1 MSALRNR
8 DPKVS
13 GAARVTLITVLVILA
28 IVLGAVLW
36 LRGPGPMEFAPG
48 QKIALAEY
56 HAADPTGVPVALKDA
71 TQTAR
76 GEYLARAADCMV
88 CHTSQDG
95 KPYAGGFAFNL
106 PFGTL
111 YSTNITPDKE
121 TGIGNYT
128 DAQFLAALRRGVRDD
143 GARLYP
149 AMPFTSYTFL
159 TDADALAI
167 KAYLFSLAP
176 VHAPDRTDTLSFP
189 FNQRWL
195 LGIWSWLFNPDQ
207 RFQANPAQSPEWN
220 RGAYV
225 SEALAHCGECHTPR
239 NVAFALNNRKK
250 FSGAVTAGWRA
261 YNITS
266 DPGTGMGGW
275 REDIF
280 VYLSKGHAM
289 GHGTA
294 AGPMGEAIDESF
306 SHMAPEDVRAVVTY
320 LQSIPAVS
328 ASDLP
333 ATLAPPA
340 DESHKVGPLS
350 VDSRG
355 KEVFEGACAS
365 CHSWSGVSPISA
377 FATLTGSRAVNDPS
391 ATNVAQIVISG
402 TKRITPPDILSMPAF
417 GSIYSDAE
425 IAAVANYVTARF
437 GAKGSSIREHEVAN
451 LRKQVAQ

>member
-1 MSALRNR
+1 MSAPRNR
-8 DPKVS
+8 DPKVR
-13 GAARVTLITVLVILA
+13 GAARGTLITVLVILA

-36 LRGPGPMEFAPG
+36 MRGTGPMEFAAG
-48 QKIALAEY
+48 QKVPLTEY
-56 HAADPTGVPVALKDA
+56 HAADPTGVPAALKDA
-71 TQTAR
+71 TPIAR

-128 DAQFLAALRRGVRDD
+128 DAQFLLALRRGVRDD
-143 GARLYP
+143 GAQLYP

-176 VHAPDRTDTLSFP
+176 VHAPSRADTLSFP

-195 LGIWSWLFNPDQ
+195 QGIWSWLFNPDQ

-239 NVAFALNNRKK
+239 NVLFALNNRKK

-266 DPGTGMGGW
+266 DPGTGIGAW
-275 REDIF
+275 HEDVF
-280 VYLSKGHAM
+280 VYLSKGHAV
-289 GHGTA
+289 GHGTS
-294 AGPMGEAIDESF
+294 AGPMGEAVDESL
-306 SHMAPEDVRAVVTY
+306 SYMAPEDVRAVVTY
-320 LQSIPAVS
+320 LRSVPAVAS
-328 ASDLP
+328 SDLP

-340 DESHKVGPLS
+340 DPSHKVGPMT

-365 CHSWSGVSPISA
+365 CHSWSGESPISA
-377 FATLTGSRAVNDPS
+377 FATLTGARAVNDPS
-391 ATNVAQIVISG
+391 ATNVAQVVISG
-402 TKRITPPDILSMPAF
+402 TRRFTPPGIVSMPAF
-417 GSIYSDAE
+417 GSTYSDAE

-437 GAKGSSIREHEVAN
+437 GAKGSSIGEHEVAS
-451 LRKQVAQ
+451 LRRQVAQ